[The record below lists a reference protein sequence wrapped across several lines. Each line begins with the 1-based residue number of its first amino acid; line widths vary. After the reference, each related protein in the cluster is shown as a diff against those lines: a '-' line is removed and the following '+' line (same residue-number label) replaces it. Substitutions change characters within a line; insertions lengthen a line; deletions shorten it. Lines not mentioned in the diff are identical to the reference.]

1 MTQRIFVVEDDP
13 LLREAVNLILSH
25 AGYEVATTAVGTGGA
40 ALVARFRPH
49 LVLLDIRL
57 PDISGLHVL
66 RAIRASG
73 HCAPVVMMTTDN
85 RPDTV
90 RDVMAM
96 GGNGYLLKPFEP
108 KDLISRVKLA
118 LKTAGD
124 SAHYVDD

>member
-13 LLREAVNLILSH
+13 LLREAVNLILTH
-25 AGYEVATTAVGTGGA
+25 AGYHVATTSVGTGADG
-40 ALVARFRPH
+40 LIRRFRPH

-57 PDISGLHVL
+57 PDISGLQVL
-66 RAIRASG
+66 RAVRASG
-73 HCAPVVMMTTDN
+73 HDLPVVMMTADS

-96 GGNGYLLKPFEP
+96 GGNGYLIKPFEP
-108 KDLISRVKLA
+108 KDLIARVKLA
-118 LKTAGD
+118 LRAVGE

>member
-1 MTQRIFVVEDDP
+1 VTQRIFVVEDDP
-13 LLREAVNLILSH
+13 LLREAVNLILTQ
-25 AGYEVATTAVGTGGA
+25 AGYAVSTTAVGTGAA
-40 ALVARFRPH
+40 ALVTRFRPH
-49 LVLLDIRL
+49 LVLLDILL
-57 PDISGLHVL
+57 PDVSGLDVL

-73 HCAPVVMMTTDN
+73 HRAPIVMMTADN

-108 KDLISRVKLA
+108 KDLIARVKLA

-124 SAHYVDD
+124 TAHYIDD

>member
-13 LLREAVNLILSH
+13 LLREAVNLILTH
-25 AGYEVATTAVGTGGA
+25 AGYEVSTTAVGTGA
-40 ALVARFRPH
+40 SALVVRFRPH

-66 RAIRASG
+66 RTIRASG
-73 HCAPVVMMTTDN
+73 NGAPVVMMTADN
-85 RPDTV
+85 RPETV
-90 RDVMAM
+90 RYVMAM

-108 KDLISRVKLA
+108 KDLIARVKLA

-124 SAHYVDD
+124 AAHYIDD